1 MGKGFAKRKKQ
12 AKEMQE
18 QFSKMQEQM
27 EKTEVTGQAGSGLVK
42 ITMNGDHEILKVEIK
57 PECVDPEDIEGIQ
70 DLIKAAFQDA
80 NKQLKEQSPMQ
91 NMGKIPGLP
100 DLGAFG
106 F

>member
-18 QFSKMQEQM
+18 QFAKMQEQM
-27 EKTEVTGQAGSGLVK
+27 EKIEVTGQAGGGLVK
-42 ITMNGDHEILKVEIK
+42 ITINGEHDVLKVEVN
-57 PECVDPEDIEGIQ
+57 PECVDPEDVDGIQ

-80 NKQLKEQSPMQ
+80 NKQLKENSPMQ
-91 NMGKIPGLP
+91 EMSGMPGLP

-106 F
+106 L